1 MTTQQLLLTA
11 WDWEPTVLIGCAA
24 LLVGYWVE
32 ARPIITARAAL
43 FVTAVVVMLL
53 ALISPIDTLGDGY
66 LFSAHMLQHLLLV
79 LVVPPL
85 LLLGIPPQ
93 VFERLLRWT
102 PADKSERVLGRPL
115 LAWSLGMGTLWV
127 WHAPALYDLALRYQG
142 VHVLQ
147 HLCFL
152 VAATI
157 FWWPVIAPLPER
169 RQLPAL
175 GAVVYLIAG
184 GLTSSLLGIIITLA
198 PLGLY
203 PAYLHPVDRL
213 GILPLIRG
221 RSQWDF
227 SALADQQLGGVLMWI
242 LSSPLY
248 LLASAVALARWYGEP
263 EPDEE
268 LEDLPVPAAQ
278 GGARLPAPQA
288 HGG

>member
-1 MTTQQLLLTA
+1 MTTQQLVLTA

-32 ARPIITARAAL
+32 ARPVTARAAL
-43 FVTAVVVMLL
+43 FVTAVVVLLL
-53 ALISPIDTLGDGY
+53 ALMSPIDTLGDGY

-85 LLLGIPPQ
+85 LLLGIPPR

-102 PADKSERVLGRPL
+102 PAGRTERALGRPL
-115 LAWSLGMGTLWV
+115 LAWSLGIGTLWV
-127 WHAPALYDLALRYQG
+127 WHAPALYDLTLRYQG

-152 VAATI
+152 VSATI

-221 RSQWDF
+221 RSQWNF
-227 SALADQQLGGVLMWI
+227 SALADQQVGGVLMWI

-248 LLASAVALARWYGEP
+248 LLASAVALARWYGES

-268 LEDLPVPAAQ
+268 IEDLPAQAAQ
-278 GGARLPAPQA
+278 GMARLPASRA
-288 HGG
+288 HSG

>member
-32 ARPIITARAAL
+32 ARPVTARVAL

-53 ALISPIDTLGDGY
+53 ALLSPIDTLGDGY

-102 PADKSERVLGRPL
+102 PADKIERVLGRPL
-115 LAWSLGMGTLWV
+115 LAWSLGVGVLWV

-157 FWWPVIAPLPER
+157 FWWPVIAPSPSGASCR
-169 RQLPAL
+169 R
-175 GAVVYLIAG
+175 
-184 GLTSSLLGIIITLA
+184 SA
-198 PLGLY
+198 PWC
-203 PAYLHPVDRL
+203 
-213 GILPLIRG
+213 I
-221 RSQWDF
+221 
-227 SALADQQLGGVLMWI
+227 
-242 LSSPLY
+242 
-248 LLASAVALARWYGEP
+248 
-263 EPDEE
+263 
-268 LEDLPVPAAQ
+268 
-278 GGARLPAPQA
+278 
-288 HGG
+288 

>member
-1 MTTQQLLLTA
+1 MTTQQLVLTA

-32 ARPIITARAAL
+32 ARPVTARAAL
-43 FVTAVVVMLL
+43 FVTAVVVLLL
-53 ALISPIDTLGDGY
+53 ALMSPIDTLGDGY

-85 LLLGIPPQ
+85 LLLGIPPR

-102 PADKSERVLGRPL
+102 PADRTERALGRPL
-115 LAWSLGMGTLWV
+115 LAWSLGIGTLWV

-152 VAATI
+152 VSATI

-184 GLTSSLLGIIITLA
+184 GLTSSLLGIIITLS

-221 RSQWDF
+221 RSQWNF
-227 SALADQQLGGVLMWI
+227 SALADQQVGGVLMWI

-248 LLASAVALARWYGEP
+248 LLASAVALARWYGES

-268 LEDLPVPAAQ
+268 IEDLPAQAAQ
-278 GGARLPAPQA
+278 GMARLPASRA
-288 HGG
+288 HSG

>member
-1 MTTQQLLLTA
+1 
-11 WDWEPTVLIGCAA
+11 
-24 LLVGYWVE
+24 
-32 ARPIITARAAL
+32 
-43 FVTAVVVMLL
+43 
-53 ALISPIDTLGDGY
+53 
-66 LFSAHMLQHLLLV
+66 MLQHLLLV

-85 LLLGIPPQ
+85 LLLGIPPR

-102 PADKSERVLGRPL
+102 PAGRTERALGRPL
-115 LAWSLGMGTLWV
+115 LAWSLGIGTLWV

-221 RSQWDF
+221 RSQWNF
-227 SALADQQLGGVLMWI
+227 SALADQQVGGVLMWI

-248 LLASAVALARWYGEP
+248 LLASAVALARWYGES

-268 LEDLPVPAAQ
+268 IEDLPAQAAQ
-278 GGARLPAPQA
+278 GMARLPASRA
-288 HGG
+288 HSG

>member
-1 MTTQQLLLTA
+1 MTTQQLVLTA

-32 ARPIITARAAL
+32 ARPVTARAAL
-43 FVTAVVVMLL
+43 FVTAVVVLLL
-53 ALISPIDTLGDGY
+53 ALMSPIDTLGDGY

-85 LLLGIPPQ
+85 LLLGIPPR

-102 PADKSERVLGRPL
+102 PADRTERALGRPL
-115 LAWSLGMGTLWV
+115 LAWSLGIGTLWV

-152 VAATI
+152 VSATI

-221 RSQWDF
+221 RSQWNF
-227 SALADQQLGGVLMWI
+227 SALADQQVGGVLMWI

-248 LLASAVALARWYGEP
+248 LLASAVALARWYGES

-268 LEDLPVPAAQ
+268 IEDLPAQAAQ
-278 GGARLPAPQA
+278 GMARLPASRA
-288 HGG
+288 HSG

>member
-11 WDWEPTVLIGCAA
+11 WDWQPTVLIGCAA

-32 ARPIITARAAL
+32 VRPVTARAAL

-53 ALISPIDTLGDGY
+53 ALMSPIDTLGDGY

-184 GLTSSLLGIIITLA
+184 GLVSSLLGIIITLA

-221 RSQWDF
+221 QSQWNF
-227 SALADQQLGGVLMWI
+227 SALADQQLGGALMWI
-242 LSSPLY
+242 LSSPIY

>member
-24 LLVGYWVE
+24 LLAVYWVE
-32 ARPIITARAAL
+32 ARPIITGRAAL
-43 FVTAVVVMLL
+43 FATAVVVTLL

-85 LLLGIPPQ
+85 LLLGIPPR

-102 PADKSERVLGRPL
+102 PTDRAERALGRPL
-115 LAWSLGMGTLWV
+115 LAWPLGMGTLWV

-142 VHVLQ
+142 VHILQ

-152 VAATI
+152 VSATI
-157 FWWPVIAPLPER
+157 FWWPVIAPLPDR

-175 GAVVYLIAG
+175 GAVVYLVAG
-184 GLTSSLLGIIITLA
+184 GLVSSLLGIIITLA

-203 PAYLHPVDRL
+203 PVYLHPMDRL
-213 GILPLIRG
+213 GVLPLIRG
-221 RSQWDF
+221 RSQWNF

-248 LLASAVALARWYGEP
+248 LLASAAALARWYGEV

-268 LEDLPVPAAQ
+268 IEDLPAQAAP
-278 GGARLPAPQA
+278 GGVRLPAP
-288 HGG
+288 HTHSG

>member
-1 MTTQQLLLTA
+1 MTTQQLVLTA

-32 ARPIITARAAL
+32 ARPVTARAAL
-43 FVTAVVVMLL
+43 FVTAVVVLLL
-53 ALISPIDTLGDGY
+53 ALMSPIDTLGDGY

-85 LLLGIPPQ
+85 LLLGIPPR

-102 PADKSERVLGRPL
+102 PAGRTERALGRPL
-115 LAWSLGMGTLWV
+115 LAWSLGIGTLWV

-152 VAATI
+152 VSATI

-221 RSQWDF
+221 RSQWNF
-227 SALADQQLGGVLMWI
+227 SALADQQVGGVLMWI

-248 LLASAVALARWYGEP
+248 LLASAVALARWYGES

-268 LEDLPVPAAQ
+268 IEDLPAQ
-278 GGARLPAPQA
+278 AVQGMARLPASRA
-288 HGG
+288 HSG

>member
-1 MTTQQLLLTA
+1 MTTQQLLLDA
-11 WDWEPTVLIGCAA
+11 WDWEPSVLIGCAA

-32 ARPIITARAAL
+32 ARPITARLAL
-43 FVTAVVVMLL
+43 FMTAVVVMLL

-85 LLLGIPPQ
+85 LLLGVPAWS
-93 VFERLLRWT
+93 FARLLRWT
-102 PADKSERVLGRPL
+102 LADKIERVLGRPL
-115 LAWSLGMGTLWV
+115 LAWPLGMGTLWV
-127 WHAPALYDLALRYQG
+127 WHAPALYDLALRYEG

-152 VAATI
+152 MSAMI

-169 RQLPAL
+169 RQLPSL

-184 GLTSSLLGIIITLA
+184 GLVSSLLGIIITLA

-221 RSQWDF
+221 RSQWNF
-227 SALADQQLGGVLMWI
+227 SALADQQVGGVLMWI

-248 LLASAVALARWYGEP
+248 LLASAVALARWYGES
-263 EPDEE
+263 ETDED
-268 LEDLPVPAAQ
+268 LEDLPAQVAQ
-278 GGARLPAPQA
+278 GAPRLPTPQA
-288 HGG
+288 HGS